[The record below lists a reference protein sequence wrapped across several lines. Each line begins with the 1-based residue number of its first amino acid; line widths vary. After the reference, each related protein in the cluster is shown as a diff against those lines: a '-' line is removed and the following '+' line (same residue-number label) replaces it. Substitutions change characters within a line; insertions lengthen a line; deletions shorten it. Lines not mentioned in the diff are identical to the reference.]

1 MLLFG
6 YNIMCIAR
14 SPLTFGM
21 IRKEMNINDWEA
33 RASHIFF
40 GEKMFILKDNLKFIN
55 VSTNYLKAMHNACP
69 EVFYSTNGYE
79 NKPHIGILISENTGI
94 CYPAF
99 ISKK

>member
-1 MLLFG
+1 
-6 YNIMCIAR
+6 
-14 SPLTFGM
+14 
-21 IRKEMNINDWEA
+21 MNINDWEA

-79 NKPHIGILISENTGI
+79 NKPHIGILISENNLEYVI
-94 CYPAF
+94 PLSSAK
-99 ISKK
+99 SKHKSWKNVSGY